1 MSALGKGAVGTEVDT
16 PNRAATVGKRLGSVR
31 MLPAGGFKVT
41 RSPWQLNCSH
51 KSKMIWLAVILM
63 FLWLVGLATAYTLG
77 GFLHILLVLSIT
89 VLVIQFTM
97 GHREA

>member
-1 MSALGKGAVGTEVDT
+1 MAEGRRWGTIYSLKHG
-16 PNRAATVGKRLGSVR
+16 RA
-31 MLPAGGFKVT
+31 
-41 RSPWQLNCSH
+41 RSPGQAEKLIRPNPWHLNCSIMG
-51 KSKMIWLAVILM
+51 KMIWLAVILM
-63 FLWLVGLATAYTLG
+63 ALWLLGLATAYTLG

>member
-1 MSALGKGAVGTEVDT
+1 
-16 PNRAATVGKRLGSVR
+16 
-31 MLPAGGFKVT
+31 
-41 RSPWQLNCSH
+41 
-51 KSKMIWLAVILM
+51 MIWLAVILM
-63 FLWLVGLATAYTLG
+63 ALWLLGLATAYTLG